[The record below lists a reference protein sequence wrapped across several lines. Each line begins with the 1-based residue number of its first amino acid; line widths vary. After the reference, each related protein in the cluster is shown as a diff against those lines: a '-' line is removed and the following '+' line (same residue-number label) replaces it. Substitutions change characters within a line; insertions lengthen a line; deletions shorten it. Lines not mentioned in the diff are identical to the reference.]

1 MTARPDPGAQQPWM
15 SQLRPP
21 QTPTAIQQSAQE
33 DGYDYGCGATF
44 TSPSGAFLFA
54 LSLLFSLPS
63 LSPRDINSAS
73 TSYLYLFST
82 TLLCHRSL
90 LMISL
95 LVWV

>member
-44 TSPSGAFLFA
+44 TSPSGALLFA
-54 LSLLFSLPS
+54 LSAIFSTQPVAS
-63 LSPRDINSAS
+63 NSAS